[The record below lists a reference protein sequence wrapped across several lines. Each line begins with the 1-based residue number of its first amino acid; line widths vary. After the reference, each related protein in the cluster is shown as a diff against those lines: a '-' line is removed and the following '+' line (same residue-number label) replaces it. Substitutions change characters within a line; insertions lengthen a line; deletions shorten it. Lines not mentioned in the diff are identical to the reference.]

1 MTQIV
6 KIQHYVPRLY
16 LRNFS
21 VVNKGKCSLFCFDKV
36 KEKVF
41 SVRIEN
47 IASEKYFYDTDKGKN
62 QIVERMLGRLES
74 IFNAAY
80 SKLLRTEDIGSLS
93 LRERAAIAYFVAIQ
107 DLRTREFREF
117 FKDMAK
123 QLKEKLSGYKMT
135 EGFKKQ
141 LETMQGEKAAKAMQL
156 KFMVSN
162 ADWYAKIVAAMK
174 WMLLVNE
181 TKLPFWTSDQPIN
194 RHNDI
199 DQSPYGNLGLLSKGI
214 QIYFPLSTKIS
225 LLFCDPILFKML
237 PKKVSVKEENVIF
250 QNCLQVSW
258 STKHIFSTNNGFD
271 LAKKMIVE
279 HPELKDVA
287 RHRLSVL

>member
-1 MTQIV
+1 MMQIV

-21 VVNKGKCSLFCFDKV
+21 VVNKGKCSIFCFDKV

-41 SVRIEN
+41 CVKIEN
-47 IASEKYFYDTDKGKN
+47 IAVEKYFYDTDKGKN
-62 QIVERMLGRLES
+62 QIIEKMLGRLES

-80 SKLLRTEDIGSLS
+80 GKLLQTEDLGSLS
-93 LRERAAIAYFVAIQ
+93 IMEKAAIAYFVAMQ

-117 FKDMAK
+117 FKDMTS

-135 EGFKKQ
+135 AAFKKQ
-141 LETMQGEKAAKAMQL
+141 LETIQGEEAAKAMQL
-156 KFMVSN
+156 KFMVRN
-162 ADWYAKIVAAMK
+162 ADWYAKIVGAMK

-181 TKLPFWTSDQPIN
+181 TKLPYWTSDHPID

-225 LLFCDPILFKML
+225 LLFCDPVLFRVL
-237 PKKVSVKEENVIF
+237 PEKVSVKEENVIF
-250 QNCLQVSW
+250 QNYLQVSW
-258 STKHIFSTNNGFD
+258 STRHIFSTNDDFG
-271 LAKKMIVE
+271 LAKQMILE
-279 HPELKDVA
+279 YPELKDIT